1 MRPLRE
7 IDCNVYSGQCSQ
19 TDGGGGTRTCK
30 RCSGWRLLGVPR
42 PLGIISRELGAAV
55 LLLTCAAVL
64 YTLPDQMRDAKSTG
78 LANATVLA
86 NPTVLFV
93 PFVVVFHLWMRSKC
107 KPIYDRWV
115 AEHGPDPDKW
125 PATSKPK

>member
-7 IDCNVYSGQCSQ
+7 IDCNVYIDHYSQ

-42 PLGIISRELGAAV
+42 LLGIISRELSAAV

-78 LANATVLA
+78 LANATVVFA
-86 NPTVLFV
+86 LFA
-93 PFVVVFHLWMRSKC
+93 VVFHLWMRSKC

>member
-7 IDCNVYSGQCSQ
+7 IDCNVHRSQ
-19 TDGGGGTRTCK
+19 NYGGVTRTCK

-42 PLGIISRELGAAV
+42 LLGIISPALGAAV

-64 YTLPDQMRDAKSTG
+64 YTLPDQMRDAKSTV
-78 LANATVLA
+78 LANATVVF
-86 NPTVLFV
+86 VLFA
-93 PFVVVFHLWMRSKC
+93 VVFHLWMRSKC